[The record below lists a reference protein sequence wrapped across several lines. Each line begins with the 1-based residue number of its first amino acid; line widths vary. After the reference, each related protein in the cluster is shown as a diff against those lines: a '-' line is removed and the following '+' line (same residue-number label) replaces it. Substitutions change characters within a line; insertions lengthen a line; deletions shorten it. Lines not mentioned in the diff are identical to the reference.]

1 MVGEVGYFLPL
12 TGLLA
17 PNENFAVIRRR
28 SDDIAI
34 FRVGLRMR
42 TGVWS
47 VMLSGAK
54 AGREGDGG
62 PMRRTTLRLRVWNLY
77 KIWK

>member
-17 PNENFAVIRRR
+17 PNEDFAIIRRR

-34 FRVGLRMR
+34 FRVGLKIRI
-42 TGVWS
+42 GSWS
-47 VMLSGAK
+47 VMLSGANVV
-54 AGREGDGG
+54 AMGMAD
-62 PMRRTTLRLRVWNLY
+62 P
-77 KIWK
+77 